1 MSRVGVVM
9 VAYGAEP
16 YLHAAVSSALES
28 ADIDVRVVVVDNGA
42 DQSAIDS
49 VRNLPGVTV
58 VAAPGNIG
66 FGAGCNLGV
75 KSTDADVLVLLNC
88 DVLVD
93 PGALGQLTRALR
105 DPEVGI
111 ATASIR
117 LADQTEVVNS
127 AGNPVHY
134 LGLAWAGGHG
144 EPVAAHYRS
153 GRVASASGACC
164 AVTRP
169 WWDALG
175 GFDPEYFAYHEDV
188 ELSIRTWQRG
198 RSVLYVA
205 DAIAWHHYEFSR
217 NPRKLYLLERNR
229 LLTLL
234 TTYSTRTLLLLAP
247 ALVTQEVGLVALS
260 IGQGWFREKV
270 AGYGW
275 LIRHR
280 GQVADRNRQL
290 QTERSRS
297 DREVMAHFT
306 ARYDPGNVPLPFGL
320 GMVNGLSAGYER
332 LVRRWL

>member
-16 YLHAAVSSALES
+16 YLYDAVSSALES
-28 ADIDVRVVVVDNGA
+28 VDVDVRVAVVDNGA
-42 DQSAIDS
+42 DQSAIES
-49 VRNLPGVTV
+49 VGDLPGVTV
-58 VAAPGNIG
+58 VIAPGNIG

-75 KSTDADVLVLLNC
+75 AEVDADTLVLLNC

-93 PGALGQLTRALR
+93 PRALGHLTRAVQ

-111 ATASIR
+111 ATASVR
-117 LADQTEVVNS
+117 LADQPEVINS

-144 EPVAAHYRS
+144 EPAAAHDRS
-153 GRVASASGACC
+153 GNVASASGACC
-164 AVTRP
+164 AVTRS

-175 GFDPEYFAYHEDV
+175 GFDPSYFAYHEDV

-198 RSVLYVA
+198 RRVAYVA

-217 NPRKLYLLERNR
+217 NPGKLYLLERNR
-229 LLTLL
+229 WLTLL
-234 TTYSTRTLLLLAP
+234 TTYSTRTLALLAP
-247 ALVTQEVGLVALS
+247 ALCTQEAGLLALS

-280 GQVADRNRQL
+280 RQVADRNRQL
-290 QTERSRS
+290 QGERSRS

-306 ARYDPGNVPLPFGL
+306 ATYDPGNVPLPFGL
-320 GMVNGLSAGYER
+320 GTINRLSAGYER
-332 LVRRWL
+332 MVRRWL